1 MWIGIVLAAVCSWLF
16 LCATHR
22 VDGPLRG
29 WPGTLL
35 GALAAMLAVWLVHV
49 SGLGLAVS
57 IALAL
62 AVMILILP
70 CLSYWQATRRQA
82 KKGAR

>member
-1 MWIGIVLAAVCSWLF
+1 
-16 LCATHR
+16 
-22 VDGPLRG
+22 
-29 WPGTLL
+29 
-35 GALAAMLAVWLVHV
+35 MLTVWLVHV